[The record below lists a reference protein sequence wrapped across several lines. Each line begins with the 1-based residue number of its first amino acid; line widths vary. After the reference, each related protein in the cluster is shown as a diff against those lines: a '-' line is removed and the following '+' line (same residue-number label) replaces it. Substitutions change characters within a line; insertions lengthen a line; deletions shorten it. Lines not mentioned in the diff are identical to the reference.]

1 MAFGTL
7 KADTLTH
14 STAGSLATNFVV
26 QGVNKAWIQRDFN
39 SDITDSSLNMST
51 VTDTALGDE
60 TMNITSAMNDAL
72 YAVTG
77 MASRKG
83 NSTNF
88 HVVMIHD
95 SADPTTTAYR
105 LRCSDVSGNDKDPQF
120 VSTAVKGDLA

>member
-1 MAFGTL
+1 MAFGII